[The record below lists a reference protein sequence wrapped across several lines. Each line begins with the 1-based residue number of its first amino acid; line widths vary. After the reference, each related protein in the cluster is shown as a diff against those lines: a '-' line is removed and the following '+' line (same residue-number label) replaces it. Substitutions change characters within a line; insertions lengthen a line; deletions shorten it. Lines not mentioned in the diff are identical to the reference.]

1 MWKEFQEFINRGNV
15 IDLAVAVIIGGAFG
29 AIISSLIDDIVMPL
43 IGVLLGGVDFT
54 SLSIQVGEAEIL
66 YGNFIQ
72 ATVNFLIIA
81 LAIFFVVRGYNS
93 LKRDQEEAEPEEPPE
108 PSAEEKLLAEIRDI
122 LKSRD

>member
-1 MWKEFQEFINRGNV
+1 MFKEFQEFINRGNV

-43 IGVLLGGVDFT
+43 IGVLLGGIDFT
-54 SLSIQVGEAEIL
+54 SLSFQVGESVVL

-72 ATVNFLIIA
+72 AVVNFLIIA

-93 LKRDQEEAEPEEPPE
+93 LRREEEEAESPELPE
-108 PSAEEKLLAEIRDI
+108 PTAEEKILAEIRDI
-122 LKSRD
+122 LKASN

>member
-29 AIISSLIDDIVMPL
+29 AIISSLVDDIIMPL
-43 IGVLLGGVDFT
+43 IGVLLGGLDFT

-81 LAIFFVVRGYNS
+81 LTIFLVVRGYNS
-93 LKRDQEEAEPEEPPE
+93 LQREQEEEPAEPPE
-108 PSAEEKLLAEIRDI
+108 PSAEEKLLTEIRDI

>member
-1 MWKEFQEFINRGNV
+1 MWKEFQEFVNRGNV

-93 LKRDQEEAEPEEPPE
+93 LKRDQEEAEPDEPPE

-122 LKSRD
+122 LKSRG

>member
-29 AIISSLIDDIVMPL
+29 AIISSLVDDIIMPL
-43 IGVLLGGVDFT
+43 IGVLLGGLDFT

-81 LAIFFVVRGYNS
+81 LTIFLVVRGYNS
-93 LKRDQEEAEPEEPPE
+93 LQREKEEEPAEPPE
-108 PSAEEKLLAEIRDI
+108 PSAEEKLLTEIRDI
-122 LKSRD
+122 LKSRG